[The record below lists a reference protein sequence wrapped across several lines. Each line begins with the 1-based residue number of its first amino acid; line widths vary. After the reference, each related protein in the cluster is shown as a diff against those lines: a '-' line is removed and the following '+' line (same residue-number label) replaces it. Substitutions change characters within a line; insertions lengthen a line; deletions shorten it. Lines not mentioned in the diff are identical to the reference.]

1 MIREPLVFVATSD
14 IAGKLR
20 GKAFPAADMERRMRK
35 GVGWTPTN
43 VQITCFDAIADT
55 PYGALDDLL
64 LIPDPE
70 TETRID
76 FEDGSPAEHLFIG
89 DICCLDDT
97 PWECCTRSIL
107 KTALQRLE
115 AVSGLTLK
123 VAFEH
128 EFQLTEAN
136 RPLGD
141 AYSRAGYR
149 ENAVFGETL
158 MAALRAAGL
167 VPDTFMKEYGVD
179 QFEVTVAP
187 RPALRAADE
196 AVLLRD
202 ITQNVARR
210 LGDRATFT
218 PMRAPEGVGNGVH
231 IHMSLC
237 QSDGTP
243 ATYDPTGVHGLSEVA
258 GAFSAGIV
266 RYVDAILALTAPS
279 VLSYRRLTP
288 HRWSA
293 AYNNLGLRD
302 REAALRICPTTG
314 RDSASTASQ
323 FNLEYRAAD
332 PAASPYVALAALVF
346 AGAQGI
352 QDALPVPEATSEDL
366 SLLDPATL
374 ADRGFIRLPQ
384 TLLQALDRFNENATV
399 KAWFPGQF
407 SDIYRLHKQGEMAFL
422 ADKDE
427 TALFAAY
434 ETAY

>member
-1 MIREPLVFVATSD
+1 MIREPMVFVATSD

-20 GKAFPAADMERRMRK
+20 GKAFPAADMDRRMRK

-76 FEDGSPAEHLFIG
+76 FEDGSPVEHLFIG
-89 DICCLDDT
+89 DIFCLDDT

-115 AVSGLTLK
+115 DVSGLRLIA
-123 VAFEH
+123 AFEH
-128 EFQLTEAN
+128 EFQLTGAN

-179 QFEVTVAP
+179 QFEVTIAP

-243 ATYDPTGVHGLSEVA
+243 ATYDPNGKHGLSEAA

-279 VLSYRRLTP
+279 VLSYHRLTP

-314 RDSASTASQ
+314 RDSASIASQ
-323 FNLEYRAAD
+323 FNFEYRAAD
-332 PAASPYVALAALVF
+332 PAASPYLALAALVF

-352 QDALPVPEATSEDL
+352 RDALPTPEATAEDL

-384 TLLQALDRFNENATV
+384 TLLQALDRFDESATV
-399 KAWFPGQF
+399 KGWFPGQF
-407 SDIYRLHKQGEMAFL
+407 QDIYRMHKQGEMAFL

>member
-1 MIREPLVFVATSD
+1 MIREPMIFVATSD

-20 GKAFPAADMERRMRK
+20 GKAFPAADRERRMRK

-43 VQITCFDAIADT
+43 VQITCFDAIAES

-70 TETRID
+70 TETQLD
-76 FEDGSPAEHLFIG
+76 FGDGTPAEHLFLG
-89 DICCLDDT
+89 DILCLDET

-107 KTALQRLE
+107 KSALARLK
-115 AVSGLTLK
+115 AVSGLTLT

-128 EFQLTEAN
+128 EFQLLGAH

-141 AYSRAGYR
+141 AYTRAGYR
-149 ENAVFGETL
+149 ENAVFGESL
-158 MAALRAAGL
+158 MGALRAAGL

-179 QFEVTVAP
+179 QYEVTVGP

-202 ITQNVARR
+202 VTQTVARR

-237 QSDGTP
+237 EENGAP
-243 ATYDPTGVHGLSEVA
+243 ATYDPNGPHGLSQKA
-258 GAFSAGIV
+258 GAFSAGIL
-266 RYVDAILALTAPS
+266 RHVDAILALTAPS

-302 REAALRICPTTG
+302 REAALRICPTTA
-314 RDSASTASQ
+314 RDSASIASQ
-323 FNLEYRAAD
+323 FNLEYRASD
-332 PAASPYVALAALVF
+332 PAASPYLALAALVF

-352 QDALPVPEATSEDL
+352 EDALPAPEATAEDL
-366 SLLDPATL
+366 SLLDAATL

-384 TLLQALDRFNENATV
+384 TLLQALDRFDDSVTV
-399 KAWFPGQF
+399 KSWFPGQF
-407 SDIYRLHKQGEMAFL
+407 AEIYRLHKQGEMAFL